1 MCGIYALIT
10 NKPAIDNSKFKKL
23 ALKCAQKIRHR
34 GPDGTGYYQ
43 TNKICFVHERLSIMD
58 PEGGNQPLVNNDES
72 LILCVN
78 GEIFNYKELKKEYT
92 DYKYKTKS
100 DCEPILALY
109 ESYTSTA
116 IKGLECLKCKC
127 TGDCTDCEYEDY
139 GGWGNSGSCWDCS
152 DTKICNKCDGLGIA
166 ILGNDNDNGNVNSND
181 NKDIYDN
188 EMYYCH
194 DIHVSTCECTFRN
207 CDYPKYHRSAKM
219 QETQKG
225 NDKPII
231 EHINTDKLITKYIRT
246 QDKLIHQQI
255 VSLLGKLDGQ
265 FSFILHDKISGM
277 VLVARDPFGITQC
290 YYGMTKEGY
299 IMIASEMK
307 ALEDCVRVSVLEAG
321 HYLYFNVNNLELEPL
336 EQMNYFKYTENGK
349 WQLTPFADESNNLIT
364 QYHYDPQTILNN
376 EEEADLLTKIRTTF
390 ENAVIKRLMT
400 DVPFGILLSGGLDS
414 SLVASVAVRYIRS
427 HPEIY
432 GENPIIHTFSIG
444 DKDGTD
450 LPFARK
456 VAEFLGTR
464 HHEIPFTVE
473 EGLNAIEDVIY
484 YLETY
489 DITTIRASTPHYLLS
504 RKIQSLGIK
513 MVLSGEGSDEILGG
527 YLYFHQAP
535 SDEEHQIEC
544 KKRVMDLGYFDCL
557 RADKSTM
564 ANGLEG
570 RYPFLDTEFVKLCI
584 NINKDVKTQKGIEK
598 YILRKAFNMTDEALI
613 SAYLPNEVLWRQKEQ
628 FSDSVTYRWID
639 TLKEITDKDVKLN
652 YLTAYNHREYLYPY
666 NTPHTT
672 EAFYYRIAFE
682 KMFPNREK
690 TVKYWLPNT
699 RWSGVKSN
707 DPSGRAQGCHIN
719 TTI

>member
-1 MCGIYALIT
+1 MCGIFALIT
-10 NKPAIDNSKFKKL
+10 NKSVLENSKFKKL

-78 GEIFNYKELKKEYT
+78 GEIFNYKDLKNEYPE
-92 DYKYKTKS
+92 YKYKTKS

-109 ESYTSTA
+109 ESYCYQKNENET
-116 IKGLECLKCKC
+116 EN
-127 TGDCTDCEYEDY
+127 TDT
-139 GGWGNSGSCWDCS
+139 
-152 DTKICNKCDGLGIA
+152 DT
-166 ILGNDNDNGNVNSND
+166 DNDN
-181 NKDIYDN
+181 
-188 EMYYCH
+188 MYYCH
-194 DIHVSTCECTFRN
+194 DILVSNCECTFRN
-207 CDYPKYHRSAKM
+207 CDYPKYHKCIKNTTNNIININKTR
-219 QETQKG
+219 
-225 NDKPII
+225 KP
-231 EHINTDKLITKYIRT
+231 DKLT
-246 QDKLIHQQI
+246 HQNI
-255 VSLLGKLDGQ
+255 VSILEKLDGQ
-265 FSFILHDKISGM
+265 FSFILHDKVSGM
-277 VLVARDPFGITQC
+277 ILVARDPFGITQC

-299 IMIASEMK
+299 IMVASEMK

-321 HYLYFNVNNLELEPL
+321 HYLYFNVNNLELEPI
-336 EQMNYFKYTENGK
+336 EQINYFKYTENGK
-349 WQLTPFADESNNLIT
+349 WQFAE
-364 QYHYDPQTILNN
+364 YDPQPILND
-376 EEEADLLTKIRTTF
+376 EEQAVLLTQIRTTF

-414 SLVASVAVRYIRS
+414 SLVASVAVRYIRA

-473 EGLNAIEDVIY
+473 EGLNAIEDIIY

-535 SDEEHQIEC
+535 NDEEHQIEC

-598 YILRKAFNMTDEALI
+598 YILRKAFNMTDEALV
-613 SAYLPNEVLWRQKEQ
+613 SAYLPDEVLWRQKEQ

-639 TLKEITDKDVKLN
+639 TLKEITDKEVKDN
-652 YLTAYNHREYLYPY
+652 YLTAYNHRDYLYSY

>member
-1 MCGIYALIT
+1 
-10 NKPAIDNSKFKKL
+10 
-23 ALKCAQKIRHR
+23 
-34 GPDGTGYYQ
+34 
-43 TNKICFVHERLSIMD
+43 
-58 PEGGNQPLVNNDES
+58 
-72 LILCVN
+72 
-78 GEIFNYKELKKEYT
+78 
-92 DYKYKTKS
+92 
-100 DCEPILALY
+100 
-109 ESYTSTA
+109 
-116 IKGLECLKCKC
+116 
-127 TGDCTDCEYEDY
+127 
-139 GGWGNSGSCWDCS
+139 
-152 DTKICNKCDGLGIA
+152 
-166 ILGNDNDNGNVNSND
+166 
-181 NKDIYDN
+181 
-188 EMYYCH
+188 
-194 DIHVSTCECTFRN
+194 
-207 CDYPKYHRSAKM
+207 
-219 QETQKG
+219 
-225 NDKPII
+225 
-231 EHINTDKLITKYIRT
+231 
-246 QDKLIHQQI
+246 
-255 VSLLGKLDGQ
+255 
-265 FSFILHDKISGM
+265 
-277 VLVARDPFGITQC
+277 
-290 YYGMTKEGY
+290 
-299 IMIASEMK
+299 
-307 ALEDCVRVSVLEAG
+307 
-321 HYLYFNVNNLELEPL
+321 
-336 EQMNYFKYTENGK
+336 MNYFKYTENGK

-364 QYHYDPQTILNN
+364 QYHYDPQPILNN

-414 SLVASVAVRYIRS
+414 SLVASVAVRYIRA

-473 EGLNAIEDVIY
+473 EGLNAIEDIIY

-535 SDEEHQIEC
+535 SDKEHQIEC

-598 YILRKAFNMTDEALI
+598 YILRKAFDLTDEALV
-613 SAYLPNEVLWRQKEQ
+613 SAYLPDEVLWRQKEQ

-639 TLKEITDKDVKLN
+639 TLKEITEKEVKDN

-666 NTPHTT
+666 NTPHTM

-699 RWSGVKSN
+699 MWSGVKSN

-719 TTI
+719 TIA

>member
-1 MCGIYALIT
+1 MCGIFALIT
-10 NKPAIDNSKFKKL
+10 NKSVLENSKFKKL

-58 PEGGNQPLVNNDES
+58 PEGGNQPLVNNDET
-72 LILCVN
+72 LVLCVN
-78 GEIFNYKELKKEYT
+78 GEIFNYKDLKNEYPE
-92 DYKYKTKS
+92 YKYKTKS

-109 ESYTSTA
+109 ESYCYQNNENETDNVENSENA
-116 IKGLECLKCKC
+116 DADN
-127 TGDCTDCEYEDY
+127 DCND
-139 GGWGNSGSCWDCS
+139 
-152 DTKICNKCDGLGIA
+152 
-166 ILGNDNDNGNVNSND
+166 DNDN
-181 NKDIYDN
+181 
-188 EMYYCH
+188 MYYCH
-194 DIHVSTCECTFRN
+194 DILVSNCECTFRN
-207 CDYPKYHRSAKM
+207 CDYPKYHKC
-219 QETQKG
+219 
-225 NDKPII
+225 I
-231 EHINTDKLITKYIRT
+231 INTNNTTNNTTKTTTKNIININKTRKRKT
-246 QDKLIHQQI
+246 DQLAHQNI
-255 VSLLGKLDGQ
+255 ISILEKLDGQ
-265 FSFILHDKISGM
+265 FSFILHDKVSGM
-277 VLVARDPFGITQC
+277 ILVARDPFGITQC

-299 IMIASEMK
+299 IMVASEMK

-321 HYLYFNVNNLELEPL
+321 HYLYFNVNNLELEPI
-336 EQMNYFKYTENGK
+336 EQINYFKYTENGK
-349 WQLTPFADESNNLIT
+349 WQFAE
-364 QYHYDPQTILNN
+364 YEPQPILND

-414 SLVASVAVRYIRS
+414 SLVASVAVRYIRA

-464 HHEIPFTVE
+464 HHEISFTVE
-473 EGLNAIEDVIY
+473 EGLNAIEDIIY

-535 SDEEHQIEC
+535 NDKEHQIEC

-598 YILRKAFNMTDEALI
+598 YILREAFSGT
-613 SAYLPNEVLWRQKEQ
+613 YLPDEVLWRQKEQ

-639 TLKEITDKDVKLN
+639 TLKEITEKGVKDN
-652 YLTAYNHREYLYPY
+652 YLTAYNHRDYLYPY
-666 NTPHTT
+666 NTPHTM

-690 TVKYWLPNT
+690 TVKYWLPNI

-719 TTI
+719 TTM

>member
-1 MCGIYALIT
+1 MCGIFALIT
-10 NKPAIDNSKFKKL
+10 NKSVLENSKFKKL

-58 PEGGNQPLVNNDES
+58 PEGGNQPLVNNNET
-72 LILCVN
+72 LVLCVN
-78 GEIFNYKELKKEYT
+78 GEIFNYKDLKKEYP

-109 ESYTSTA
+109 ESYCYQKNANESENVKNA
-116 IKGLECLKCKC
+116 
-127 TGDCTDCEYEDY
+127 D
-139 GGWGNSGSCWDCS
+139 
-152 DTKICNKCDGLGIA
+152 A
-166 ILGNDNDNGNVNSND
+166 DNDN
-181 NKDIYDN
+181 
-188 EMYYCH
+188 MYYCH
-194 DIHVSTCECTFRN
+194 DILVSTCECTFRN
-207 CDYPKYHRSAKM
+207 CDYPKYHKCIN
-219 QETQKG
+219 TK
-225 NDKPII
+225 NTTKTTTTNII
-231 EHINTDKLITKYIRT
+231 NINKTRKTDKLT
-246 QDKLIHQQI
+246 HQNVVNI
-255 VSLLGKLDGQ
+255 LEKLDGQ

-277 VLVARDPFGITQC
+277 ILVARDPFGITQC

-299 IMIASEMK
+299 IMVASEMK

-349 WQLTPFADESNNLIT
+349 WQLGEYES
-364 QYHYDPQTILNN
+364 QPVLNN
-376 EEEADLLTKIRTTF
+376 EEQSILLEKIRKTF
-390 ENAVIKRLMT
+390 ENSVIKRLMT

-414 SLVASVAVRYIRS
+414 SLVASVAVRYIRA

-473 EGLNAIEDVIY
+473 EGLNAIEDIIY

-544 KKRVMDLGYFDCL
+544 KKRVIDLGYFDCL

-598 YILRKAFNMTDEALI
+598 YILRKAFLGT
-613 SAYLPNEVLWRQKEQ
+613 YLPDEVLWRQKEQ

-639 TLKEITDKDVKLN
+639 TLKEITEKGVKDN
-652 YLTAYNHREYLYPY
+652 YLTAYNHRNYLYPY
-666 NTPHTT
+666 NTPHTM

-719 TTI
+719 TTM

>member
-1 MCGIYALIT
+1 MCGIFALIT
-10 NKPAIDNSKFKKL
+10 NKSVLENSKFKKL

-43 TNKICFVHERLSIMD
+43 TNKICFVHERLSIID
-58 PEGGNQPLVNNDES
+58 PEGGNQPLVNNDET
-72 LILCVN
+72 LVLCVN
-78 GEIFNYKELKKEYT
+78 GEIFNYKDLKKEYPN
-92 DYKYKTKS
+92 YRYKTKS

-109 ESYTSTA
+109 ESY
-116 IKGLECLKCKC
+116 C
-127 TGDCTDCEYEDY
+127 YENNNAD
-139 GGWGNSGSCWDCS
+139 NND
-152 DTKICNKCDGLGIA
+152 NNENNNA
-166 ILGNDNDNGNVNSND
+166 DNDN
-181 NKDIYDN
+181 
-188 EMYYCH
+188 MYYCH
-194 DIHVSTCECTFRN
+194 DILVSTCECTFRN
-207 CDYPKYHRSAKM
+207 CDYPKFHKCIN
-219 QETQKG
+219 TK
-225 NDKPII
+225 NTTKNTTKNII
-231 EHINTDKLITKYIRT
+231 NINKTRKTDKLA
-246 QDKLIHQQI
+246 HQNI
-255 VSLLGKLDGQ
+255 VNILEKLDGQ
-265 FSFILHDKISGM
+265 FSFILHDKFSGM
-277 VLVARDPFGITQC
+277 ILVARDPFGITQC

-299 IMIASEMK
+299 IMVASEMK

-336 EQMNYFKYTENGK
+336 EQINYFKYTENGK
-349 WQLTPFADESNNLIT
+349 WQLSEYESK
-364 QYHYDPQTILNN
+364 PILND
-376 EEEADLLTKIRTTF
+376 EEQSELLRQIRTTF

-414 SLVASVAVRYIRS
+414 SLVASVAVRYIRT

-456 VAEFLGTR
+456 VADFLGTR

-473 EGLNAIEDVIY
+473 EGLNAIEDIIY

-598 YILRKAFNMTDEALI
+598 YILREAFSST
-613 SAYLPNEVLWRQKEQ
+613 YLPDEVLWRQKEQ

-639 TLKEITDKDVKLN
+639 TLKEITEKGVKDN
-652 YLTAYNHREYLYPY
+652 YLTAYNHRDYLYSY
-666 NTPHTT
+666 NTPHTM

-682 KMFPNREK
+682 KMFSNREK

-719 TTI
+719 TTM

>member
-1 MCGIYALIT
+1 MCGIFALIT
-10 NKPAIDNSKFKKL
+10 NKSVLENSKFKKL

-58 PEGGNQPLVNNDES
+58 PEGGNQPLVNNDET
-72 LILCVN
+72 LVLCVN
-78 GEIFNYKELKKEYT
+78 GEIFNYKDLKKEYP
-92 DYKYKTKS
+92 DYRYKTKS

-109 ESYTSTA
+109 ESYCYKKNENES
-116 IKGLECLKCKC
+116 EN
-127 TGDCTDCEYEDY
+127 D
-139 GGWGNSGSCWDCS
+139 
-152 DTKICNKCDGLGIA
+152 
-166 ILGNDNDNGNVNSND
+166 DNDN
-181 NKDIYDN
+181 
-188 EMYYCH
+188 MYYCH
-194 DIHVSTCECTFRN
+194 DILVSTCECTFRN
-207 CDYPKYHRSAKM
+207 CDYPKYHKC
-219 QETQKG
+219 
-225 NDKPII
+225 II
-231 EHINTDKLITKYIRT
+231 NTKNTTKNTTKNIININKTRNTDKLT
-246 QDKLIHQQI
+246 HQNI
-255 VSLLGKLDGQ
+255 VRILEKLDGQ

-321 HYLYFNVNNLELEPL
+321 NYLYFNVNNLELEPI
-336 EQMNYFKYTENGK
+336 EQINYFKNTENGK
-349 WQLTPFADESNNLIT
+349 WQLDE
-364 QYHYDPQTILNN
+364 YEPQPILND
-376 EEEADLLTKIRTTF
+376 EEQSILLEKIRTTF

-414 SLVASVAVRYIRS
+414 SLVASVAVRYIRA

-473 EGLNAIEDVIY
+473 EGLNAVEDIIY

-535 SDEEHQIEC
+535 NDEEHQIEC

-598 YILRKAFNMTDEALI
+598 YILRKAFSGT
-613 SAYLPNEVLWRQKEQ
+613 YLPDEVLWRQKEQ

-639 TLKEITDKDVKLN
+639 TLKEITEKGVKDN
-652 YLTAYNHREYLYPY
+652 YLTAYNHRDYLYPY
-666 NTPHTT
+666 NTPHTM

-719 TTI
+719 TTM

>member
-1 MCGIYALIT
+1 MCGIFALIT
-10 NKPAIDNSKFKKL
+10 NKSVLENSKFKKL

-58 PEGGNQPLVNNDES
+58 PEGGNQPLVNNDET
-72 LILCVN
+72 LVLCVN
-78 GEIFNYKELKKEYT
+78 GEIFNYKDLKNEYPE
-92 DYKYKTKS
+92 YKYKTKS

-109 ESYTSTA
+109 ESYCYQKNENET
-116 IKGLECLKCKC
+116 EN
-127 TGDCTDCEYEDY
+127 TDT
-139 GGWGNSGSCWDCS
+139 
-152 DTKICNKCDGLGIA
+152 DT
-166 ILGNDNDNGNVNSND
+166 DNDN
-181 NKDIYDN
+181 
-188 EMYYCH
+188 MYYCH
-194 DIHVSTCECTFRN
+194 DILVSNCECTFRN
-207 CDYPKYHRSAKM
+207 CDYPKYHKCIKNTTNNIININKTR
-219 QETQKG
+219 
-225 NDKPII
+225 KP
-231 EHINTDKLITKYIRT
+231 DKLT
-246 QDKLIHQQI
+246 HQNI
-255 VSLLGKLDGQ
+255 VSILEKLDGQ
-265 FSFILHDKISGM
+265 FSFILHDKVSGM
-277 VLVARDPFGITQC
+277 ILVARDPFGITQC

-299 IMIASEMK
+299 IMVASEMK

-321 HYLYFNVNNLELEPL
+321 HYLYFNVNNLELEPI
-336 EQMNYFKYTENGK
+336 EQINYFKYTENGK
-349 WQLTPFADESNNLIT
+349 WQFAE
-364 QYHYDPQTILNN
+364 YDPQPILND
-376 EEEADLLTKIRTTF
+376 EEQAVLLTQIRTTF

-414 SLVASVAVRYIRS
+414 SLVASVAVRYIRA

-473 EGLNAIEDVIY
+473 EGLNAIEDIIY

-535 SDEEHQIEC
+535 NDEEHQIEC

-598 YILRKAFNMTDEALI
+598 YILRKAFNMTDEALV
-613 SAYLPNEVLWRQKEQ
+613 SAYLPDEVLWRQKEQ

-639 TLKEITDKDVKLN
+639 TLKEITDKEVKDN
-652 YLTAYNHREYLYPY
+652 YLTAYNHRDYLYSY

>member
-1 MCGIYALIT
+1 MCGIFALIT
-10 NKPAIDNSKFKKL
+10 NKSVLENSKFKKL

-78 GEIFNYKELKKEYT
+78 GEIFNYKDLKNEYPE
-92 DYKYKTKS
+92 YKYKTKS

-109 ESYTSTA
+109 ESYCYQ
-116 IKGLECLKCKC
+116 KNENE
-127 TGDCTDCEYEDY
+127 TDNAE
-139 GGWGNSGSCWDCS
+139 
-152 DTKICNKCDGLGIA
+152 
-166 ILGNDNDNGNVNSND
+166 NDN
-181 NKDIYDN
+181 
-188 EMYYCH
+188 MYYCH
-194 DIHVSTCECTFRN
+194 DILVSNCECTFRN
-207 CDYPKYHRSAKM
+207 CDYPKYHKCIKN
-219 QETQKG
+219 TT
-225 NDKPII
+225 NNTTNNII
-231 EHINTDKLITKYIRT
+231 NINKTSKTDKLT
-246 QDKLIHQQI
+246 HQNI
-255 VSLLGKLDGQ
+255 VSILEKLDGQ
-265 FSFILHDKISGM
+265 FSFILHDKVRGM
-277 VLVARDPFGITQC
+277 ILVARDPFGITQC

-299 IMIASEMK
+299 IMVASEMK

-321 HYLYFNVNNLELEPL
+321 HYLYFNVNNLELEPI
-336 EQMNYFKYTENGK
+336 EQINYFKYTENGM
-349 WQLTPFADESNNLIT
+349 WQLAE
-364 QYHYDPQTILNN
+364 YDPQPILND
-376 EEEADLLTKIRTTF
+376 EEQAVLLTQIRTAF

-414 SLVASVAVRYIRS
+414 SLVASVAVRYIRA

-473 EGLNAIEDVIY
+473 EGLNAIEDIIY

-535 SDEEHQIEC
+535 SDKEHQIEC
-544 KKRVMDLGYFDCL
+544 KKRVLDLGYFDCL

-584 NINKDVKTQKGIEK
+584 NINKDVKMQKGIEK
-598 YILRKAFNMTDEALI
+598 YILREAFSGT
-613 SAYLPNEVLWRQKEQ
+613 YLPDEVLWRQKEQ

-639 TLKEITDKDVKLN
+639 TLKEITEKGVKDN
-652 YLTAYNHREYLYPY
+652 YLTAYNHRDYLYPY
-666 NTPHTT
+666 NTPHTM